1 MYYDNI
7 LPHNTLS
14 QNNKRN
20 NWICYLLQS
29 LDNGH
34 TYIGSTNN
42 LEKRLLKHNKGKGAK
57 RTRGNKW
64 IPIIFISGFNNK
76 NACLSFEK
84 GWQKIYKNRRKNN
97 FYMIYNNLKYTKD
110 ILFNRIL
117 DLLYF
122 VYNLSFIS
130 GKFKLNRDNK
140 YPFIEPN
147 DLILHIFFEDWI
159 DNLPWPY
166 FINADSNPI

>member
-1 MYYDNI
+1 MYYDNK
-7 LPHNTLS
+7 LS
-14 QNNKRN
+14 QNDDRT

-42 LEKRLLKHNKGKGAK
+42 LEKRLSKHNEGKGAK

-84 GWQKIYKNRRKNN
+84 GWQKLYKKRRKND
-97 FYMIYNNLKYTKD
+97 FSMILRMTHNNLKYTKD

-122 VYNLSFIS
+122 VYNLSFIN
-130 GKFKLNRDNK
+130 GKFKLDRDNK
-140 YPFIEPN
+140 YPFVEPN

-159 DNLPWPY
+159 NNLPWPY
-166 FINADSNPI
+166 FIYIDLNPI